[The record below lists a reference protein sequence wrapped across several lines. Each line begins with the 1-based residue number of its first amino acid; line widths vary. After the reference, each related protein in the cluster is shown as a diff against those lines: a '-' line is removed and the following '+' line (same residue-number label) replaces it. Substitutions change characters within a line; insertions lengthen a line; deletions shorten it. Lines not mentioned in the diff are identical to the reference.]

1 MKLSYLGSEMEETAQ
16 NCLSSIQ
23 TSTSHFACSSE
34 VPEWVLLV
42 EQNCPSVLLDEQ
54 SKLVRKNHF
63 VADPLWSLFARDGVG
78 AFATLESQHDWSP

>member
-1 MKLSYLGSEMEETAQ
+1 MKLSYLGSEMEEMAQ
-16 NCLSSIQ
+16 NCLPSIQ

-34 VPEWVLLV
+34 VPEWVLIV

-78 AFATLESQHDWSP
+78 AFATLESQHGWSP